1 MQVKDSKIL
10 HLLAIKMPKVHKS
23 STQTMN
29 LLTIEISK
37 KFGVSLKDFNG
48 IHIMTLDN
56 KTKQS
61 DMFFPFIWKVVDEYI
76 ELLNHKKK
84 IMTLPPNKYQELDFN
99 RIYKHFI
106 KMAQCNKQQKH
117 VKEDKIFHKPTRHLK
132 C

>member
-29 LLTIEISK
+29 LLAIEISK
-37 KFGVSLKDFNG
+37 KIGVSLKFFNG

-61 DMFFPFIWKVVDEYI
+61 DKFFPFIWKVVDEYS

-84 IMTLPPNKYQELDFN
+84 S
-99 RIYKHFI
+99 
-106 KMAQCNKQQKH
+106 
-117 VKEDKIFHKPTRHLK
+117 
-132 C
+132 